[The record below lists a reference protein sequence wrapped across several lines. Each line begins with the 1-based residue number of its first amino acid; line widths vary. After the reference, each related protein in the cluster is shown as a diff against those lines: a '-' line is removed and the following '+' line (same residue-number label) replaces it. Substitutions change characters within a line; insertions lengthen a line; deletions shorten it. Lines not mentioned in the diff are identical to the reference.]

1 MAPEMF
7 RKSAL
12 ARLASPEQL
21 DQLMEV
27 TDTRA
32 WWTLAALGALVVA
45 ALAWSFVGR
54 IPTTIEGTGILL
66 REGGVFDVQTIAG
79 GQVLEMNV
87 VEGQAVRE
95 GQLVGRVAQPELAR
109 QITEARQVIADLE
122 ERRSQTSGYS
132 KAELTSRLSTL
143 AQRKTSLETDTGS
156 VRSQIQW
163 LTSRLGAQQEAQRI
177 GLVTGEQVQQVRQQ
191 LDVARASFD
200 NDLTALRQVQVDIL
214 AAQQTTSGNVRVVD
228 DQLSDARRRLQ
239 IIESRLAQ
247 AERVVTTKSG
257 RVLEVKTDVGS
268 IIAPATPFVSVELAS
283 RPLRAMLVVPTQGR
297 VTKPG
302 MLVRVVPSTV
312 SWQEDGFIVGKVE
325 SVSETPVTTQR
336 LQRLLHND
344 ALSQNLMSRGAM
356 YLVEASLE
364 KGNTVSGFN
373 WTTRTGPN
381 QLITTGMLASGR
393 ITVDEQ
399 RPISLLIPMLR
410 KSFGL

>member
-45 ALAWSFVGR
+45 ALVWSMVGR

-79 GQVLEMNV
+79 GQVIEMDV
-87 VEGQAVRE
+87 VEGQAVRA
-95 GQLVGRVAQPELAR
+95 GQLIGRVAQPEMAR

-122 ERRSQTSGYS
+122 DRRTQTSGYS

-143 AQRKTSLETDTGS
+143 EQRRVSLETDTAS
-156 VRSQIQW
+156 VRSEIQW
-163 LTSRLGAQQEAQRI
+163 LTSRLAAQQEAQRL
-177 GLVTGEQVQQVRQQ
+177 GLVTGEQVQAVRQQ
-191 LDVARASFD
+191 QDAARGHFD
-200 NDLTALRQVQVDIL
+200 NDLTSLRQIRVDII
-214 AAQQTTSGNVRVVD
+214 AAQQSTSVSVRAVD
-228 DQLSDARRRLQ
+228 DQLADARRRLQ
-239 IIESRLAQ
+239 TIEGRMQQ
-247 AERVVTTKSG
+247 AERVVSTQAG

-268 IIAPATPFVSVELAS
+268 IVAAATPVVSVELAS

-302 MLVRVVPSTV
+302 MRVRVVPSTV
-312 SWQEDGFIVGKVE
+312 SWQEDGFIVGTVE
-325 SVSETPVTTQR
+325 SVSETPVTMQR

-356 YLVEASLE
+356 YLVEASLQ
-364 KGNTVSGFN
+364 KGNTVSGFK
-373 WTTRTGPN
+373 WTTQKGPS
-381 QLITTGMLASGR
+381 QPVTTGMLASGR

-399 RPISLLIPMLR
+399 RPISLVIPMLR

>member
-45 ALAWSFVGR
+45 ALVWSMVGR

-79 GQVLEMNV
+79 GQVIEMDV
-87 VEGQAVRE
+87 VEGQAVRA
-95 GQLVGRVAQPELAR
+95 GQLIGRVAQPEMAR
-109 QITEARQVIADLE
+109 QITEARQIIADLE
-122 ERRSQTSGYS
+122 DRRTQTSGYS

-143 AQRKTSLETDTGS
+143 EQRRVSLETDTAS
-156 VRSQIQW
+156 VRSEIQW
-163 LTSRLGAQQEAQRI
+163 LTSRLTAQQEAQRL
-177 GLVTGEQVQQVRQQ
+177 GLVTGEQVQAVRQQ
-191 LDVARASFD
+191 QDAARGHFD
-200 NDLTALRQVQVDIL
+200 NDLTSLRQIRVDII
-214 AAQQTTSGNVRVVD
+214 AAQQSTSVSVRAVD
-228 DQLSDARRRLQ
+228 DQLADARRRLQ
-239 IIESRLAQ
+239 TIEGRMQQ
-247 AERVVTTKSG
+247 AERVVSTQAG

-268 IIAPATPFVSVELAS
+268 IVAAATPVVSVELAS

-302 MLVRVVPSTV
+302 MRVRVVPSTV
-312 SWQEDGFIVGKVE
+312 SWQEDGFIVGTVE
-325 SVSETPVTTQR
+325 SVSETPVTMQR

-356 YLVEASLE
+356 YLVEASLQ
-364 KGNTVSGFN
+364 KGNTVSGFK
-373 WTTRTGPN
+373 WTTQKGPS
-381 QLITTGMLASGR
+381 QPVTTGMLASGR

-399 RPISLLIPMLR
+399 RPISLVIPMLR

>member
-45 ALAWSFVGR
+45 ALVWSMVGR

-79 GQVLEMNV
+79 GQVIEMDV
-87 VEGQAVRE
+87 VEGQAVRA
-95 GQLVGRVAQPELAR
+95 GQLIGRVAQPEMAR
-109 QITEARQVIADLE
+109 QITEARQIIADLE
-122 ERRSQTSGYS
+122 DRRTQTSGYS

-143 AQRKTSLETDTGS
+143 EQRRVSLETDTAS
-156 VRSQIQW
+156 VRSEIQW
-163 LTSRLGAQQEAQRI
+163 LTSRLAAQQEAQRL
-177 GLVTGEQVQQVRQQ
+177 GLVTGEQVQAVRQQ
-191 LDVARASFD
+191 QDAARGHFD
-200 NDLTALRQVQVDIL
+200 NDLTSLRQIRVDII
-214 AAQQTTSGNVRVVD
+214 AAQQSTSVSVRAVD
-228 DQLSDARRRLQ
+228 DQLADARRRLQ
-239 IIESRLAQ
+239 TIEGRMQQ
-247 AERVVTTKSG
+247 AERVVSTQAG

-268 IIAPATPFVSVELAS
+268 IVAAATPVVSVELAS

-302 MLVRVVPSTV
+302 MRVRVVPSTV
-312 SWQEDGFIVGKVE
+312 SWQEDGFIVGTVE
-325 SVSETPVTTQR
+325 SVSETPVTMQR

-356 YLVEASLE
+356 YLVEASLQ
-364 KGNTVSGFN
+364 KGNTVSGFK
-373 WTTRTGPN
+373 WTTQKGPS
-381 QLITTGMLASGR
+381 QPVTTGMLASGR

-399 RPISLLIPMLR
+399 RPISLVIPMLR